1 MAGPRLEPR
10 QAKYSISGKLIL
22 FCLEGLGG
30 EATSFAI
37 ELGFRSEKQRGK
49 PLGGAGNLDELARLL
64 S

>member
-37 ELGFRSEKQRGK
+37 ELGFRS
-49 PLGGAGNLDELARLL
+49 
-64 S
+64 